1 MNMEKL
7 IRMDEY
13 CSSVRDG
20 THDTP
25 KPTESGYYLVTSKA
39 INNNTIDFKE
49 CYYIS
54 EDDYIKINKR
64 SQVDK
69 WDVIMTMIGTVGRLH
84 LVKDVP
90 QYAIKNIALFKLGDE
105 HRAKWLY
112 YYLSTST
119 VQSYFDLVA
128 SGTSQHFIGLGN
140 LRKFKVEEYR
150 DNSKRITDILSTYDS
165 LIELNTKRI
174 KTLEQMAENLYKE
187 WFVRFRFPG
196 HEKAEF
202 ENGIPKGWEYKKLNE
217 LIDVRYG
224 KDHKSI
230 EDGDIP
236 VFGSG
241 GIMRYG
247 DKQLYSGETV
257 LIPRKGTLNNIMYFN
272 GPLWTVDTM
281 FYSVPLIENF
291 AKYAYYTLSK
301 FDMESFNSGAAL
313 PSMTT
318 NILYHFKMLVPDA
331 DLLKKFDTFVSTLF
345 LQKEALQKENDNLI
359 KQRDLLLPRLMS
371 GKLEV

>member
-1 MNMEKL
+1 MVCKFSELFEWSSGKPVDVSDIGQVPVYGSNGVIGYCDTEKYKDKIIL
-7 IRMDEY
+7 GRVGAYCGSVEY
-13 CSSVRDG
+13 CSNGFNATDN
-20 THDTP
+20 TLITTCDTS
-25 KPTESGYYLVTSKA
+25 KILYRFAYYLLKQYKLNGFAGGSAQPLLTQSLLKNLKCN
-39 INNNTIDFKE
+39 IPD
-49 CYYIS
+49 
-54 EDDYIKINKR
+54 
-64 SQVDK
+64 VDIQK
-69 WDVIMTMIGTVGRLH
+69 GIVGVLE
-84 LVKDVP
+84 K
-90 QYAIKNIALFKLGDE
+90 
-105 HRAKWLY
+105 
-112 YYLSTST
+112 
-119 VQSYFDLVA
+119 
-128 SGTSQHFIGLGN
+128 
-140 LRKFKVEEYR
+140 
-150 DNSKRITDILSTYDS
+150 YDS
-165 LIELNTKRI
+165 FIELNTKRI

-196 HEKAEF
+196 HENAEF
-202 ENGIPKGWEYKKLNE
+202 ENGIPKEWEYKKLND

-257 LIPRKGTLNNIMYFN
+257 LIPRKGTLNNIMYYN
-272 GPLWTVDTM
+272 GPFWTVDTM

-331 DLLKKFDTFVSTLF
+331 DLLKKFDSFVSTLF
-345 LQKEALQKENDNLI
+345 LQKEALQKENENLI